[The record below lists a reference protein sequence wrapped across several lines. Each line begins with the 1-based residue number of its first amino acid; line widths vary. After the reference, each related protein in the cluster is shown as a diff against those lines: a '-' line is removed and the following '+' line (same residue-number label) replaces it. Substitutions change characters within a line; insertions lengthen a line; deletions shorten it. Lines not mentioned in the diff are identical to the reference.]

1 MEQTTQKRFKI
12 TKNTAILGKNSFEG
26 RCLLFSL
33 TNKEQFLDHLEDIY
47 EELKPDKVEIFG
59 EYENEF
65 ICSNAY
71 QEVKD
76 LDVKI
81 NSEAEQ
87 VIITWSEIVDE
98 EGTLY
103 GKSFF
108 KNANLEHVLDIVGA
122 FDKADQETKDLVMQT
137 LAGNQFASI

>member
-1 MEQTTQKRFKI
+1 MEQTTKKCFKI

-76 LDVKI
+76 LDVNI

-87 VIITWSEIVDE
+87 VIITWSEIIDE

-103 GKSFF
+103 GKSLF
-108 KNANLEHVLDIVGA
+108 KNAKLERVLDFMQA
-122 FDKADQETKDLVMQT
+122 YDKADTETREQVKNILQQD
-137 LAGNQFASI
+137 AI